1 MHGDQEISS
10 SNDEE
15 QEFGS
20 TSIKQRRMNK
30 VQEENALHAK
40 AFKPAPTPVPRQ

>member
-10 SNDEE
+10 SDREDEE

-20 TSIKQRRMNK
+20 SQLKTGRKNK
-30 VQEENALHAK
+30 VQEENAL
-40 AFKPAPTPVPRQ
+40 